1 MVHVTRAPA
10 GYSPQPVDTPE
21 PEDDGSG
28 GLIGT
33 LLGLGLVGGGGF
45 WLKQRVFM
53 TAYAHESPRC
63 AHSRIADFG
72 WGCRDG
78 LKFQLK
84 KPDLFAEDGGD
95 DSIYADQPGM
105 DLETL

>member
-1 MVHVTRAPA
+1 MHIRELT
-10 GYSPQPVDTPE
+10 
-21 PEDDGSG
+21 
-28 GLIGT
+28 
-33 LLGLGLVGGGGF
+33 VGG
-45 WLKQRVFM
+45 R
-53 TAYAHESPRC
+53 
-63 AHSRIADFG
+63 
-72 WGCRDG
+72 RDG